1 MQHMCM
7 KCSRAAGMKEKV
19 VREMVDVEYVT
30 MKNGRRA
37 AKGKCGVCGSGMYK
51 IVPKEQN

>member
-1 MQHMCM
+1 MCM
-7 KCSRAAGMKEKV
+7 KCSRAAGMKQTV
-19 VREMVDVEYVT
+19 VQEMVDVEYVT

-37 AKGKCGVCGSGMYK
+37 AKGKCGTCGSGMFK

>member
-7 KCSRAAGMKEKV
+7 KCSRTAGMKEKI

-37 AKGKCGVCGSGMYK
+37 VRGKCGTCGSGMYR
-51 IVPKEQN
+51 IVKKEE